1 MDAKEMLDLA
11 EDWTFQHEVR
21 LVGDLTVRR
30 LICDQ
35 EPRVSVVSRFNE
47 VSKKIKQIWQVDGID
62 YLSFDLAIAKLILE
76 HNKVIKD
83 IE

>member
-1 MDAKEMLDLA
+1 MDAKEMLDA
-11 EDWTFQHEVR
+11 VDGWTFQHEVR
-21 LVGDLTVRR
+21 FIGGLVVRR

-47 VSKKIKQIWQVDGID
+47 VSTTARQIWQVDGID
-62 YLSFDLAIAKLILE
+62 YLSFDLAIAKLILD
-76 HNKVIKD
+76 HSKIIKG